1 MDEKP
6 SYEALKKRVRELE
19 QAEFDFKRVEGALRA
34 SELKYRALV
43 EHIPAVIY
51 TAAIDA
57 ESSTLY
63 ISPQI
68 FKMIGFKPDEWKEG
82 HDVWFKQIHPDD
94 RERVIS
100 EIGFSHKNE
109 IPFSSEY
116 RMKKRDG
123 HTIWIRDQATFIKDN
138 KGNPLFIQGLM
149 LDITEHKKT
158 EEALRESENRF
169 RTVADKSPNMIFI
182 NKKGRV
188 IYVNDYCKV
197 MMGYREEDFYSSE
210 FTFLSLMTPESMKQA
225 EFSLKKHMEG
235 LEVPPLEY
243 TLIKKDGKLINT
255 LISTKLIDYKEE
267 KAILGIV
274 TDITDQKRIER
285 QIAASL
291 NEKEVLLREIHH
303 RVKNNMQIII
313 SLMGMHSSRTK
324 DTQVRQTLD
333 ECKDRI
339 MAMSLVHEALY
350 KTEDLARIDFE
361 IYLKKLCSNL
371 NQSHGAS
378 GKGIVITVEK
388 CNVTLN
394 MDQSIAV
401 GIVSSELIANALKH
415 AFPLGKGGRVS
426 ISLLSHNVE
435 EVKLIIKDDGIGLPR
450 KINILTASSLG
461 LLLAVATV
469 TRQLGGSIKVE
480 RNGGTRFIIL
490 FKKNAL

>member
-1 MDEKP
+1 M
-6 SYEALKKRVRELE
+6 A
-19 QAEFDFKRVEGALRA
+19 
-34 SELKYRALV
+34 
-43 EHIPAVIY
+43 
-51 TAAIDA
+51 
-57 ESSTLY
+57 
-63 ISPQI
+63 
-68 FKMIGFKPDEWKEG
+68 
-82 HDVWFKQIHPDD
+82 
-94 RERVIS
+94 
-100 EIGFSHKNE
+100 
-109 IPFSSEY
+109 
-116 RMKKRDG
+116 
-123 HTIWIRDQATFIKDN
+123 
-138 KGNPLFIQGLM
+138 
-149 LDITEHKKT
+149 
-158 EEALRESENRF
+158 
-169 RTVADKSPNMIFI
+169 
-182 NKKGRV
+182 
-188 IYVNDYCKV
+188 
-197 MMGYREEDFYSSE
+197 
-210 FTFLSLMTPESMKQA
+210 PESMKQA
-225 EFSLKKHMEG
+225 EFSFKKHMEG
-235 LEVPPLEY
+235 MEVPPLEY

-339 MAMSLVHEALY
+339 IAMSLVHEALY
-350 KTEDLARIDFE
+350 QTEDLARIDFE

-426 ISLLSHNVE
+426 ISLFSHNVE